1 MPKAYIIARVT
12 VDDTASYAEY
22 AKGAFAAMQKYGAR
36 ILARGGRAEA
46 LEGDIRPRN
55 VILEFE
61 SYEQAKR
68 YFQSPEYQ
76 AARKHREGG
85 SKGDFIVVEA
95 YEGDQP

>member
-12 VDDTASYAEY
+12 VDDTVSYAEY

-36 ILARGGRAEA
+36 ILARGGRSEA
-46 LEGDIRPRN
+46 LEGEIRPRN

-68 YFQSPEYQ
+68 YFTSPEYQ
-76 AARKHREGG
+76 AARKHREAG

-95 YEGDQP
+95 YEGEQP

>member
-12 VDDTASYAEY
+12 VEDTVSYAEY

-46 LEGDIRPRN
+46 LEGEIRPRN

-76 AARKHREGG
+76 AARKHRENV
-85 SKGDFIVVEA
+85 SSGDFIVVEA
-95 YEGDQP
+95 FEGEQP